1 MTVILFTIALVA
13 VFWHARQRGAEF
25 TARKIMWVWV
35 LCGATLAVSALA
47 SELRF
52 SLFSLLL
59 PLVCLG
65 LVWGALLAG
74 GTSQEHLRGG
84 TLVDARTLEKLAKK
98 EDPRAEIFIGGVGVP
113 RRLENRHFLLAGTT
127 GSGKSQ
133 AFYQIAE
140 VARQRGDAA
149 VIADV
154 NAEMLGRFYDPE
166 RGDAILNPIDAR
178 SESWSPLAEISAEWD
193 CERLSQSIVPPAEG
207 SEGEWKGYAQVLL
220 AAILSKVWR
229 ENGKNFDLS
238 NLILTASSEE
248 LGETLKGTQAAQ
260 FFAPGAEKMLGS
272 IRSILTSHCQ
282 PFSYLKPGAGRDAFS
297 ITKFIQREAA
307 ERRGAFLC
315 FPVRDDFFKSF
326 RPLIAGQIDIAISAL
341 LSTED
346 DEDRRVWFMLDEF
359 ASWGRMASVGDLLT
373 KARKKGGVGALGLQT
388 ISQVRQSYGRDGAQ
402 TLLACLGTWLTLR
415 AGDPETAEYISQTI
429 GDEQLRRYL
438 ESTNHERQKTS
449 NERLDV
455 ERAIMPADLKNLPDL
470 VGILNIAG
478 PLPAGWVHIP
488 VSPLKRTVA
497 GFKVGSDPAPAVA
510 DSALTAALPESTP
523 AASDFVGELLD
534 IGDDPT
540 SVDQSTEAA
549 K

>member
-1 MTVILFTIALVA
+1 MTIILFTIALVA
-13 VFWHARQRGAEF
+13 VFWHARRRGAEF
-25 TARKIMWVWV
+25 TARKIMWVWI
-35 LCGATLAVSALA
+35 LCGATLAVSAFA
-47 SELRF
+47 SELGF
-52 SLFSLLL
+52 SLFSLIL
-59 PLVCLG
+59 PIVCLG
-65 LVWGALLAG
+65 LVWGALMAG

-84 TLVDARTLEKLAKK
+84 VLVDARTLEKLARK
-98 EDPRAEIFIGGVGVP
+98 EDTKAEIFIGGVGIP
-113 RRLENRHFLLAGTT
+113 RALENRHFLLAGAT

-133 AFYQIAE
+133 AFYQISE
-140 VARQRGDAA
+140 VARRRGDAA

-178 SESWSPLAEISAEWD
+178 SESWSPLAEIAAEWD
-193 CERLSQSIVPPAEG
+193 CDRISQSIIPPAEG
-207 SEGEWKGYAQVLL
+207 SEGEWKHYAQVLL
-220 AAILSKVWR
+220 TAILSKVFR

-260 FFAPGAEKMLGS
+260 FFAPGSEKMLGS

-307 ERRGAFLC
+307 EKRGAWLY

-346 DEDRRVWFMLDEF
+346 DEARRVWFMLDEF

-373 KARKKGGVGALGLQT
+373 KARKKGGVGVLGLQT
-388 ISQVRQSYGRDGAQ
+388 ISQVRSAYGRDGAQ
-402 TLLACLGTWLTLR
+402 TLLANLGSWLTLR
-415 AGDPETAEYISQTI
+415 CGDDETAEFMSRNI
-429 GDEQLRRYL
+429 GDEQVRRYVQ
-438 ESTNHERQKTS
+438 STNHERQKSTS
-449 NERLDV
+449 EQIAV
-455 ERAIMPADLKNLPDL
+455 ERAIMPADLKALRDL
-470 VGILNIAG
+470 VSILNIAG
-478 PLPAGWVHIP
+478 PLPAGWAHIP
-488 VSPLKRTVA
+488 ISPLKRTVP
-497 GFKVGSDPAPAVA
+497 GFKIGSDPTPAVA
-510 DSALTAALPESTP
+510 DSALAAALPESTS
-523 AASDFVGELLD
+523 AAPDFVGELLG
-534 IGDDPT
+534 IGDAPSPVDP
-540 SVDQSTEAA
+540 STEAA